1 MTIKPKLQKMQSQE
15 QLEISYFKYL
25 IETTTIPAPSHQ
37 QMNLHITLS
46 KVEPAQI
53 SMDAQT
59 AIEKIIYKT
68 CQVAGVNMT
77 TLLNC
82 RTRKRAVC
90 FARNLIVF
98 FARRYTKTSLKTIA
112 RYMWRGSGK
121 PLDHSTVIHCHKA
134 CQQDIEARCE
144 KHNFYNNYLILAQ
157 TFEELFTETTI
168 YGAADTAGN

>member
-1 MTIKPKLQKMQSQE
+1 MQQTQSE
-15 QLEISYFKYL
+15 ELSYLRYL
-25 IETTTIPAPSHQ
+25 IETTPIPAPSHQ
-37 QMNLHITLS
+37 QMNLHILLS

-59 AIEKIIYKT
+59 AIEKIIHKT
-68 CQVAGVNMT
+68 CQVTGVNMT
-77 TLLNC
+77 TLMNC
-82 RTRKRAVC
+82 RTRKRSVC

-98 FARRYTKTSLKTIA
+98 FSRRYTKTSLKTLA

-134 CQQDIEARCE
+134 CQQDIEAHCN

-157 TFEELFTETTI
+157 TFEELFTENTI
-168 YGAADTAGN
+168 YGTADASGN